1 MAKHPSVPTKPK
13 ARIPPAETQR
23 RIKLVDELGEIQA
36 RLKPD
41 KKREAEIVAEIR
53 GWADAEAKPGQAV
66 LYEGRNYVAPVTAK
80 PNKRSIPFLSRLK
93 ILALLG
99 KEKFCEICGITLD
112 SAEKNL
118 APEQLTG
125 LITEEPNS
133 GARTVTTVL
142 RPVESARKRA
152 A

>member
-1 MAKHPSVPTKPK
+1 MAKHQSVSTKSK
-13 ARIPPAETQR
+13 ARGAAAEAQR
-23 RIKLVDELGEIQA
+23 RSDLVDELGPIQA

-53 GWADAEAKPGQAV
+53 AWTDAEAKPGETK
-66 LYEGRNYVAPVTAK
+66 LYEGRKYVAPVTAK

-99 KEKFCEICGITLD
+99 KEKFCEICGITLEN
-112 SAEKNL
+112 AEKTL
-118 APEQLTG
+118 APAQLAG
-125 LITEEPNS
+125 LVEEEPNS
-133 GARTVTTVL
+133 GTRTVTTVL
-142 RPVESARKRA
+142 RPAESARKRA